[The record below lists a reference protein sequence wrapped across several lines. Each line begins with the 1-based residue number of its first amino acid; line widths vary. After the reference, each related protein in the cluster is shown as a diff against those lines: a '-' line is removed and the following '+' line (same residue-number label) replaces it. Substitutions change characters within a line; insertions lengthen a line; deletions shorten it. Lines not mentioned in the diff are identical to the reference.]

1 MKMGFTKIACRLT
14 EPTYALSASQTLEGV
29 CQRTILMQN
38 SGMNNGQP
46 MPIGTPVKAY
56 LGGVLKGQT
65 TVQQSDG
72 YYRITGENEDFP
84 SGTYNLISDDGY
96 NYGTNNCS
104 HTETQTTNCNIQTVP
119 YSP

>member
-1 MKMGFTKIACRLT
+1 MRRLFALALT
-14 EPTYALSASQTLEGV
+14 FAVAFLLLAGLATSKRDVPTQFQGYVTY
-29 CQRTILMQN
+29 
-38 SGMNNGQP
+38 MNNGQP